1 MKEKLRSSRGETLV
15 EVLASVLVCALSI
28 ILLVGAVTAS
38 TNIDLRAQSADAE
51 YYDAL
56 SRAERQSK
64 EPVPSADGA
73 PKADTYESLPGGTK
87 VSVVSSSGGSVEI
100 KPGEASKLY
109 FYGTERL
116 LSYAIDKPE
125 PSPDPGTGGGG

>member
-1 MKEKLRSSRGETLV
+1 MSEKLRNSRGETLV

-28 ILLVGAVTAS
+28 ALLAGAVAAS
-38 TNIDLRAQSADAE
+38 ANIDLQAQSADAE

-56 SRAERQSK
+56 SRAERQSRIPAGGAS
-64 EPVPSADGA
+64 EADA
-73 PKADTYESLPGGTK
+73 YNNLPGETK
-87 VSVVSSSGGSVEI
+87 VSVTSGSGGSVEI
-100 KPGEASKLY
+100 EPGGTSELY

-125 PSPDPGTGGGG
+125 PAPDPGTGGGG

>member
-1 MKEKLRSSRGETLV
+1 MREKLRNSRGETLV

-38 TNIDLRAQSADAE
+38 TNIDLRAQEADKD
-51 YYDAL
+51 YYTAL
-56 SRAERQSK
+56 TKAERQSK
-64 EPVPSADGA
+64 APAAPAGGTSEP
-73 PKADTYESLPGGTK
+73 DTYNLPGETK
-87 VSVVSSSGGSVEI
+87 VSVVSSGGGSVEI

>member
-1 MKEKLRSSRGETLV
+1 MREKLRNSRGETLV
-15 EVLASVLVCALSI
+15 EVLASVLICALSI
-28 ILLVGAVTAS
+28 TLLMGAVTAS

-51 YYDAL
+51 YYAAL
-56 SRAERQSK
+56 SKAERQSK
-64 EPVPSADGA
+64 APAAPAGGTSEP
-73 PKADTYESLPGGTK
+73 DTYNLPGETK
-87 VSVVSSSGGSVEI
+87 VSVVSSGGSVEI